1 MKYLPID
8 QQLFVENKKNFT
20 AHLLPNSIAFF
31 QANDE
36 MPKSADM
43 NFQFRQ
49 NADLFYLTGIDQEE
63 TLLIIFPDSPLPEYK
78 EVLLLRRTNE
88 VIAVWEGHKYT
99 VEEAQAQ
106 SGVKTVMWFDEFES
120 ILHMLM
126 TYAEHVYLNTNENY
140 RAHPQVEDKNLRF
153 AHELMRRFPV
163 HQYHRSAPIMMQ
175 LRQIKSTIEVNLIKE
190 AIRITAVAF
199 ERVLKFTRPG
209 VTEYEIEAEITHEFL
224 RNRSGGHAYTPI
236 IASGKNACVLH
247 YVENNQTCKRGD
259 LLLLDFGADYG
270 NYAADLTR
278 TIPVSGKFTPR
289 QKEVYNAV
297 LRVQRQSMELLR
309 PGTIINEYHKEV
321 GKMME
326 QELLDLGLLKQAA
339 VKKQDPEKPLY
350 KKYFMHGTSHHL
362 GLDVHDLGTR
372 FAPIEAGMVFTCE
385 PGIYIPEENIG
396 IRIENDILVTNGAPV
411 DLMAMIP
418 VEVKEIEALMKRS

>member
-8 QQLFVENKKNFT
+8 QQLFVENRKNFV

-49 NADLFYLTGIDQEE
+49 NADLFYLTGVDQEE

-88 VIAVWEGHKYT
+88 LIAVWEGHKYT
-99 VEEAQAQ
+99 VEEARAQ
-106 SGVKTVMWFDEFES
+106 SGIKTVMWMDEFES

-163 HQYHRSAPIMMQ
+163 HQYHRSAPVMMQ
-175 LRQIKSTIEVNLIKE
+175 LRQVKSTLEVTLIRE

-247 YVENNQTCKRGD
+247 YVDNNQTCKRGD

-278 TIPVSGKFTPR
+278 TIPVSGKFNPR

-297 LRVQRQSMELLR
+297 LRVQRQSIALLR

-326 QELLDLGLLKQAA
+326 QELIDLGLLKKAA
-339 VKKQDPEKPLY
+339 VKKQDPDKPLY

-372 FAPIEAGMVFTCE
+372 FAPILPGMVFTCE
-385 PGIYIPEENIG
+385 PGIYIPEESIG
-396 IRIENDILVTNGAPV
+396 IRIENDILVTDGTPI
-411 DLMAMIP
+411 DLMSMIP
-418 VEVKEIEALMKRS
+418 SEVKDIESMMKK

>member
-8 QQLFVENKKNFT
+8 QQLFVENRKNFV
-20 AHLLPNSIAFF
+20 AHLVPNSIAFF
-31 QANDE
+31 HANDE

-88 VIAVWEGHKYT
+88 LIAVWEGHKYT
-99 VEEAQAQ
+99 VEEARAQ
-106 SGVKTVMWFDEFES
+106 SGIKTVMWMDEFES

-163 HQYHRSAPIMMQ
+163 HQYHRSAPVMMQ
-175 LRQIKSTIEVNLIKE
+175 LRQVKSTPEVNLIRE

-247 YVENNQTCKRGD
+247 YIDNNQTCKRGD

-278 TIPVSGKFTPR
+278 TIPVSGKFNPR

-297 LRVQRQSMELLR
+297 LRVQRQSIALLR

-326 QELLDLGLLKQAA
+326 QELIDLGLLKKAA
-339 VKKQDPEKPLY
+339 VKKQDPDKPLY

-372 FAPIEAGMVFTCE
+372 FAPILPGMVFTCE
-385 PGIYIPEENIG
+385 PGIYIPEESIG
-396 IRIENDILVTNGAPV
+396 IRIENDILVTDGTPI
-411 DLMAMIP
+411 DLMSMIP
-418 VEVKEIEALMKRS
+418 SEVKDIEAMMKK

>member
-8 QQLFVENKKNFT
+8 QQLFVENRKNFV
-20 AHLLPNSIAFF
+20 AHLVPNSIAFF
-31 QANDE
+31 HANDE

-63 TLLIIFPDSPLPEYK
+63 TLLIIFPDSPLPEYR

-88 VIAVWEGHKYT
+88 LIAVWEGHKYT
-99 VEEAQAQ
+99 VEEARAQ
-106 SGVKTVMWFDEFES
+106 SGIKTVMWMDEFES

-163 HQYHRSAPIMMQ
+163 HQYHRSAPVMMQ
-175 LRQIKSTIEVNLIKE
+175 LRQVKSTPEVNLIRE

-247 YVENNQTCKRGD
+247 YIDNNQTCKRGD

-278 TIPVSGKFTPR
+278 TIPVSGKFNPR

-297 LRVQRQSMELLR
+297 LRVQRQSIALLR

-326 QELLDLGLLKQAA
+326 QELIDLGLLKKAA
-339 VKKQDPEKPLY
+339 VKKQDPDKPLY

-372 FAPIEAGMVFTCE
+372 FAPILPGMVFTCE
-385 PGIYIPEENIG
+385 PGIYIPEESIG
-396 IRIENDILVTNGAPV
+396 IRIENDILVTDGTPI
-411 DLMAMIP
+411 DLMSMIP
-418 VEVKEIEALMKRS
+418 SEVKDIEAMMKK